1 MQDWILLK
9 GSLEK
14 RIIWQLAIFACMHSV
29 VHDFSWSARLIPF
42 LYDMLWTEWYL
53 NIGFN
58 LRLWQ
63 KGGVGA
69 SRRGASPI
77 LAWMCSKGGLIS
89 AIFSILSR
97 LNPKSGVSVTI
108 WTFVNAVVIHRA
120 LGLLIIGGGR
130 GDSGGKR
137 TTLRPEEMDEWRRKS
152 RLYAA

>member
-1 MQDWILLK
+1 
-9 GSLEK
+9 
-14 RIIWQLAIFACMHSV
+14 
-29 VHDFSWSARLIPF
+29 
-42 LYDMLWTEWYL
+42 
-53 NIGFN
+53 
-58 LRLWQ
+58 
-63 KGGVGA
+63 VGA

-130 GDSGGKR
+130 VTVVANAPPCDLKKWLSGDESQDCMLHR
-137 TTLRPEEMDEWRRKS
+137 VP
-152 RLYAA
+152 